1 MDWKIIE
8 IKQEWKEIC
17 RTFANEVNGTTNYSD
32 SNQPRSQRV
41 LKNHYDG
48 KISEFAVSE
57 AFGTEPPDVKIY
69 KGKQKSWDADL
80 NAGQEQY
87 AVKSQTL
94 DSFQRYSP
102 SMTFQNGWKR
112 KDKILSE
119 PDAPVIYCLLLEDR
133 ALVSPIFRIKELVF
147 GPPKLEKLAGEKTVA
162 YLEKSHP
169 ELIKQ
174 ARGIIKGK
182 S

>member
-8 IKQEWKEIC
+8 IKPEWKEIC
-17 RTFANEVNGTTNYSD
+17 KGFAEKVNLTTNYKD
-32 SNQPRSQRV
+32 SNQPRSPRV
-41 LKNHYDG
+41 LKNHFDG
-48 KISEFAVSE
+48 KMAEFAVSE
-57 AFGTEPPDVKIY
+57 AYGTELPDVKIY
-69 KGKQKSWDADL
+69 KGKQKSWEADL

-102 SMTFQNGWKR
+102 SMTFQCGSR
-112 KDKILSE
+112 RVDKVLSE

-133 ALVSPIFRIKELVF
+133 ALVSAIFRIKELAF

-174 ARGIIKGK
+174 AREIINAR
-182 S
+182 